1 MRFQG
6 IIPVLLCHN
15 PDELLVFYQQVM
27 RYIVIGQRQGPG
39 GLEWAHLK
47 SGDSLLM
54 LQKSSQKNR
63 QELTAKD
70 NILLYYYTD
79 DVEAEHR
86 FISAKQYPVTPITTT
101 GYKMKEFFIDDPEG
115 NRLAIGQKITDEL

>member
-1 MRFQG
+1 MKFQG

-15 PDELLVFYQQVM
+15 PDELLKFYQQVM
-27 RYIVIGQRQGPG
+27 RFIVISQRHGPA

-47 SGDSLLM
+47 SGDSMLM
-54 LQKSSQKNR
+54 LQKSQQKNQ
-63 QELTAKD
+63 QEITAKE

-86 FISAKQYPVTPITTT
+86 FITAKMYPLTPLITTD
-101 GYKMKEFFIDDPEG
+101 YKMKEFFINDPEG
-115 NRLAIGQKITDEL
+115 NRLAIGQKITD